1 MPADNMSRKF
11 IIRWRPLALCGLA
24 LLGFA
29 LRLYGLNW
37 DQGNSFQP
45 DERQIL
51 FHVTTLA
58 WPVSLAQFFN
68 PAQSPLNP
76 HFFAYGSF
84 PLYLLALLG
93 HILAHFFP
101 AIGEFANLTLVGR
114 VLSALFDSGTVL
126 LTGGLALFLA
136 DDYTS

>member
-58 WPVSLAQFFN
+58 WPVSLAQFLN
-68 PAQSPLNP
+68 PAQSPFLRLWLFSTLP
-76 HFFAYGSF
+76 PGAVGK
-84 PLYLLALLG
+84 PALPYLAG
-93 HILAHFFP
+93 VEIVYRSHAGWSC
-101 AIGEFANLTLVGR
+101 AV
-114 VLSALFDSGTVL
+114 
-126 LTGGLALFLA
+126 GGLR
-136 DDYTS
+136 